1 MIVGVFVLAL
11 NVVEAIVEILEELD
25 VRFVFGLP
33 GTPTLPFYDAL
44 FSSKIRHILT
54 RHEQSASYMADAYA
68 KVTGNIGVCDGSIG
82 PGTTNLAT
90 GIATA
95 WTDNS
100 PVLVL
105 TGQVSLSKMGKG
117 AFQEIDSVSMF
128 QPIVKASARLYDP
141 NMVFNLMNEMINEAV
156 SRRRGPVHIDIPFDV
171 QKSLIDIRLKKPLE
185 KLKTVDYDLKRVKQA
200 VQYLIKSKKPLII
213 VGGGCNYS
221 SNTSRELISFSE
233 FLNLPVMTTFNGR
246 GVIPDDHSLFAG
258 RIGIRSRGYVDRIL
272 SNSDL
277 IIGFGCRFAEL
288 STRGWTVINENS
300 KIIHVEI
307 DPKQI
312 GKVYS
317 NEFGIIGDARD
328 ILNSMLKEAKTVDKI
343 GDWSSWL
350 RFIKEAKEEWF
361 EKNLQKMTSQKTPLK
376 PQNVCYAIRKC
387 FGRDTIFSVDAGNN
401 KMWASTFLD
410 IYEPRTWIQS
420 GGFGPMGYGLPAA
433 IACKLAKPEKDVV
446 AICGDGGFLMTMEEM
461 TTANRHN
468 TPITVCILNDN
479 ALGTIK
485 HRQKLDY
492 NGRFISV
499 DLVNPDFVKLA
510 EAFNWHGERI
520 EKPSK
525 IKSSLYEAQKAAR
538 SGVSTLLDFVI
549 DPNEHLP
556 P

>member
-1 MIVGVFVLAL
+1 M
-11 NVVEAIVEILEELD
+11 NVAEAIVKVLEESD
-25 VRFVFGLP
+25 IRFVFGLP

-44 FSSKIRHILT
+44 YSSKIRHILT

-68 KVTGNIGVCDGSIG
+68 KVTGNMGVCDGSIG
-82 PGTTNLAT
+82 PGATNLTT

-100 PVLVL
+100 PVLVI
-105 TGQVSLSKMGKG
+105 TGQVSLSKIGKG
-117 AFQEIDSVSMF
+117 AFQEIDSISMF
-128 QPIVKASARLYDP
+128 HPIVKASARLHDP
-141 NMVFNLMNEMINEAV
+141 NMVFSLMNEMIGEAI
-156 SRRRGPVHIDIPFDV
+156 SGRRGPVHIDIPFDV
-171 QKSLIDIRLKKPLE
+171 QKSVIDPRLQKPRK
-185 KLKTVDYDLKRVKQA
+185 KLKTVDYELQRVKQA
-200 VQYLIKSKKPLII
+200 IQYLIKSKRPLII

-233 FLNLPVMTTFNGR
+233 SLNLPVLTTFNGR
-246 GVIPDDHSLFAG
+246 GVIPDDHPLFAG
-258 RIGIRSRGYVDRIL
+258 RMGVRSREYVDRIL
-272 SNSDL
+272 STSDL

-300 KIIHVEI
+300 KIIRIEV

-312 GKVYS
+312 GKVYP
-317 NEFGIIGDARD
+317 NEFGIIGDARK
-328 ILNSMLKEAKTVDKI
+328 ILNIMLKEVRTFNKV
-343 GDWSSWL
+343 GDWNSWL
-350 RFIKEAKEEWF
+350 RSIKEAKEEWF
-361 EKNLQKMTSQKTPLK
+361 ERNLQKMTSKKTPLK
-376 PQNVCYAIRKC
+376 PQSICYSIRNC

-446 AICGDGGFLMTMEEM
+446 AICGDGGFLMTAEEM
-461 TTANRHN
+461 ATANRYN
-468 TPITVCILNDN
+468 TPITVCMFDDT

-485 HRQKLDY
+485 HRQKQDY

-510 EAFNWHGERI
+510 EAFNWNGERI
-520 EKPSK
+520 EKP
-525 IKSSLYEAQKAAR
+525 IQIQESLNRARKAAH